1 MPFEAS
7 PRMPLVL
14 WKADK
19 VSFVAFNRLQL
30 VWAEY
35 LVVVYPFGSYH
46 IYIFFLLPVGVFYN
60 QLKLRLHE
68 AAPLSSGKNVCQTHR
83 MELRKGANHGN
94 CRVNRDKCPPPPGS
108 GPQHAKCRHP
118 ATLRGTGIF
127 LFVFKMGFTWGFVT
141 LRTSHLARF

>member
-19 VSFVAFNRLQL
+19 VFFVAFNRLQL

-94 CRVNRDKCPPPPGS
+94 CRVNRDKCPPAPGS
-108 GPQHAKCRHP
+108 GPQHAKCRR
-118 ATLRGTGIF
+118 LRHCGAQAFSYLYLKWDLPGV
-127 LFVFKMGFTWGFVT
+127 LSLCA
-141 LRTSHLARF
+141 LRI